1 MSKLPPLPE
10 PGVYDGI
17 WHEPVS
23 FSDGQMREYGKQ
35 CRDAALDEAAEHC
48 DTLQAYPSTEPR
60 HCAEDIRILKNE

>member
-1 MSKLPPLPE
+1 MSKLPPMPHHASLTPI
-10 PGVYDGI
+10 GDRLYLAA
-17 WHEPVS
+17 
-23 FSDGQMREYGKQ
+23 QMREYGQQ